1 MVVSLSLLTHR
12 LVLRGFEE
20 ADLAPVQSYASDPRL
35 PGHVDWGPSS
45 EEEAWDFVR
54 SAIASQSTNPRKR
67 FDFAILLR
75 GEEALMG
82 GCGLNVSA
90 DNDHEASI
98 GCFIAYDYRGQGY
111 ATEAAYRLLAFGFR
125 ELGLHRTVAICDPEN
140 VASWRVLE
148 KIGMR
153 REGYLVEER
162 WQRWRWRDS
171 LLYAILEQ
179 EWAGAKTGA
188 VG

>member
-20 ADLAPVQSYASDPRL
+20 ADLAAVQSYASDPQR
-35 PGHVDWGPSS
+35 PGYVDWGPNS
-45 EEEAWDFVR
+45 EEEARDFVR
-54 SAIASQSTNPRKR
+54 SAIASQSTNPRER
-67 FDFAILLR
+67 FDFAIVLR
-75 GEEALMG
+75 GEGPLIG

-90 DNDHEASI
+90 GNDHEASI

-125 ELGLHRTVAICDPEN
+125 ELGLHRMVATCGAEN

-148 KIGMR
+148 RIGMR
-153 REGYLVEER
+153 REGYLVEES
-162 WQRWRWRDS
+162 WQMGRWRDS
-171 LLYAILEQ
+171 LLYAILNQ
-179 EWAGAKTGA
+179 EWVRAKTRAIG
-188 VG
+188 

>member
-20 ADLAPVQSYASDPRL
+20 ADLAAVQSYASDPRL
-35 PGHVDWGPSS
+35 PGHVDWGPNS
-45 EEEAWDFVR
+45 EEEARDFVR
-54 SAIASQSTNPRKR
+54 SAIASQSTNPRTR

-75 GEEALMG
+75 GEATLIG

-90 DNDHEASI
+90 SNVYEASV
-98 GCFIAYDYRGQGY
+98 GYFIAHDYWSQGY

-125 ELGLHRTVAICDPEN
+125 VLGLHRTIAICDPEN

-153 REGYLVEER
+153 REGYFVEER

-188 VG
+188 IE

>member
-1 MVVSLSLLTHR
+1 LLTHR

-20 ADLAPVQSYASDPRL
+20 ADLAAVQSYASDPRL
-35 PGHVDWGPSS
+35 PGHVDWGPNS
-45 EEEAWDFVR
+45 EEDARDFVL

-67 FDFAILLR
+67 FDFAIVLR
-75 GEEALMG
+75 GEGALIG

-90 DNDHEASI
+90 GNDYEASI
-98 GCFIAYDYRGQGY
+98 GYFTAYDYWGQGY

-125 ELGLHRTVAICDPEN
+125 GLGLHRTVATCDAEN

-153 REGYLVEER
+153 REGYLVEES
-162 WQRWRWRDS
+162 WQGGRWRDS
-171 LLYAILEQ
+171 VLYAILDQ
-179 EWAGAKTGA
+179 EWARAKTRAIG
-188 VG
+188 